1 MLGLTTLP
9 LTPLQL
15 LLYVFLDESYH
26 IKMSHYRPCIVV
38 APKSKKYILCTEN
51 IILGKELCFISP
63 ARVLPA
69 DIPLVVRAE
78 GVGADRGEP
87 QAAGLQQGGRLCTE
101 HWSRDLTHLGGHGL
115 RGLPVAPLHQLLDG
129 ELPGGHD
136 QVSPQDVDWLQGRG
150 R

>member
-26 IKMSHYRPCIVV
+26 IKMSHYRPCIMSWPPN
-38 APKSKKYILCTEN
+38 PKNVLEILFWPKN
-51 IILGKELCFISP
+51 LCFLSP

-87 QAAGLQQGGRLCTE
+87 QAAGLQQGGRLCTG
-101 HWSRDLTHLGGHGL
+101 HWSRDLTHLRGHGL

-129 ELPGGHD
+129 ELPGRHD
-136 QVSPQDVDWLQGRG
+136 QVPPQDVDRLQGRG

>member
-1 MLGLTTLP
+1 
-9 LTPLQL
+9 
-15 LLYVFLDESYH
+15 
-26 IKMSHYRPCIVV
+26 MSWPPN
-38 APKSKKYILCTEN
+38 PKNVLKILFWPKN
-51 IILGKELCFISP
+51 LCFLSP

-129 ELPGGHD
+129 ELPGRHN
-136 QVSPQDVDWLQGRG
+136 QVPPQDVDWLQGEGQVR
-150 R
+150 RTNLREV